1 MDFLFQNRG
10 AGKRK
15 VKPNHN
21 MATLKNSDE
30 FEVEDVEMESDSE
43 ISSDLEFDEKIC
55 TIKDVLDICKI
66 RYSFKQLKKLEN
78 LLSNLSELRT
88 CNENLDFKNVK
99 ETSKDGI
106 EVLYKTPIITKPRT
120 NVEKEK
126 VRPDE
131 KGKVLICNKCLECYD
146 SPQTL
151 EDHLNDLCQNGSIT
165 CECNE
170 ILENIHEVATH
181 APNCKG
187 KPQTSPNGGFK
198 PKNMQVK
205 RKKSQ
210 KTSKEIRKTFFC
222 EYCSRSNFQS
232 EAKFENHRKSHQKKG
247 KNQKTKPFSC
257 SECKKSFHLQ
267 RQLDLHMKM
276 QHTEHVCKTC
286 DETFHGQF
294 NWMSHNKNEHK
305 KDKNTAMP
313 FKCLQCEKTF
323 RMKADLT
330 LHVSIIHEQKSR
342 KTCPECSKLFFESDL
357 KDHLQNVH
365 KCELVYL

>member
-21 MATLKNSDE
+21 MATLKNQLNSENSDE

-43 ISSDLEFDEKIC
+43 IVSDLEGFDEKIC
-55 TIKDVLDICKI
+55 TIRDVLDICKI
-66 RYSFKQLKKLEN
+66 RYTFKQLKKLET

-88 CNENLDFKNVK
+88 SNENLDFKYVK

-106 EVLYKTPIITKPRT
+106 EVLYKTPIITKPRE

-126 VRPDE
+126 AKPDE
-131 KGKVLICNKCLECYD
+131 EGQVLICNKCLF
-146 SPQTL
+146 
-151 EDHLNDLCQNGSIT
+151 CQNESIT
-165 CECNE
+165 CEC
-170 ILENIHEVATH
+170 
-181 APNCKG
+181 
-187 KPQTSPNGGFK
+187 K
-198 PKNMQVK
+198 PKNSQNGDHNPKDMQVK

-210 KTSKEIRKTFFC
+210 KTRKEIRKSFFC
-222 EYCSRSNFQS
+222 EYCSKSNFQS
-232 EAKFENHRKSHQKKG
+232 EAKFENHRKSHIKKKG
-247 KNQKTKPFSC
+247 KIQKTKPFSC
-257 SECKKSFHLQ
+257 SECKKSFNLQ
-267 RQLDLHMKM
+267 KQLDLHIKM

-294 NWMSHNKNEHK
+294 NWMSHNKKEHK

-357 KDHLQNVH
+357 KDHLKNVH
-365 KCELVYL
+365 KCELFYL

>member
-21 MATLKNSDE
+21 MATLKNQLNSENSDE

-43 ISSDLEFDEKIC
+43 IVSDLEGFDEKIC
-55 TIKDVLDICKI
+55 TIRDVLDICKI
-66 RYSFKQLKKLEN
+66 RYTFKQLKKLET

-88 CNENLDFKNVK
+88 SNENLDFKYVK
-99 ETSKDGI
+99 DTSKDGI
-106 EVLYKTPIITKPRT
+106 EVLYKTPIITKPRA

-126 VRPDE
+126 AIPDE
-131 KGKVLICNKCLECYD
+131 KGQVLICNKCLF
-146 SPQTL
+146 
-151 EDHLNDLCQNGSIT
+151 CQNDSIT
-165 CECNE
+165 CEC
-170 ILENIHEVATH
+170 
-181 APNCKG
+181 
-187 KPQTSPNGGFK
+187 K
-198 PKNMQVK
+198 PKNSQNGDHNPKDMQVK
-205 RKKSQ
+205 CKKSQ
-210 KTSKEIRKTFFC
+210 KTRKEIRKSFFC
-222 EYCSRSNFQS
+222 EYCSKSNFQS
-232 EAKFENHRKSHQKKG
+232 EAKFENHRKSHKK
-247 KNQKTKPFSC
+247 KEKIQKTKAFSC
-257 SECKKSFHLQ
+257 SECKKSFNLQ
-267 RQLDLHMKM
+267 KQLDLHIKM

-357 KDHLQNVH
+357 KDHLKFFH

>member
-1 MDFLFQNRG
+1 MEFLFQNRG

-21 MATLKNSDE
+21 MATLKNQLNSENSDE

-43 ISSDLEFDEKIC
+43 IVSDLEEFDEKIC

-66 RYSFKQLKKLEN
+66 RYTFKQLKKLET
-78 LLSNLSELRT
+78 LLSNLSELST
-88 CNENLDFKNVK
+88 WNENLDFKNVK

-106 EVLYKTPIITKPRT
+106 EVLYKTPIITKPRA
-120 NVEKEK
+120 NIEKEK
-126 VRPDE
+126 ARPDE
-131 KGKVLICNKCLECYD
+131 KGQVLICNKNLECFD

-151 EDHLNDLCQNGSIT
+151 EDHPNEFCQNGSIT
-165 CECNE
+165 CD
-170 ILENIHEVATH
+170 
-181 APNCKG
+181 
-187 KPQTSPNGGFK
+187 K
-198 PKNMQVK
+198 PKTSQNGNLNPKSMQVK
-205 RKKSQ
+205 CKKSQ
-210 KTSKEIRKTFFC
+210 KTRKEIKKSFFC
-222 EYCSRSNFQS
+222 EYCSKSNFQS
-232 EAKFENHRKSHQKKG
+232 EAKFENHRKSHKKKG
-247 KNQKTKPFSC
+247 KIQKTKPFSC
-257 SECKKSFHLQ
+257 SECKKSFNLQ
-267 RQLDLHMKM
+267 RQLDLHIKM

-294 NWMSHNKNEHK
+294 NWTSHNKNEHK
-305 KDKNTAMP
+305 KVKNTAMP

-357 KDHLQNVH
+357 KDHLKNVH

>member
-21 MATLKNSDE
+21 MATLKNQLNSENSDE

-43 ISSDLEFDEKIC
+43 IVSDLEEFDEKIC

-66 RYSFKQLKKLEN
+66 RYTFKQLKKLET
-78 LLSNLSELRT
+78 LLSNLSELHT
-88 CNENLDFKNVK
+88 SNENIHFKFVK
-99 ETSKDGI
+99 ETSKDGL
-106 EVLYKTPIITKPRT
+106 EVLYKTPIIMKPT
-120 NVEKEK
+120 ANVEKEK
-126 VRPDE
+126 ATPDE
-131 KGKVLICNKCLECYD
+131 KGKVLISNKCIF
-146 SPQTL
+146 
-151 EDHLNDLCQNGSIT
+151 CQNGSIT
-165 CECNE
+165 CECK
-170 ILENIHEVATH
+170 T
-181 APNCKG
+181 K
-187 KPQTSPNGGFK
+187 TSQNGDHN
-198 PKNMQVK
+198 PKNMQLK

-210 KTSKEIRKTFFC
+210 KTRKEIRKSFFC
-222 EYCSRSNFQS
+222 EYCSKSNFQS
-232 EAKFENHRKSHQKKG
+232 EAKFENHRKWHKK
-247 KNQKTKPFSC
+247 KEQIQKTKPFSC
-257 SECKKSFHLQ
+257 SECKKSFRLQ
-267 RQLDLHMKM
+267 KQLDLHIKM
-276 QHTEHVCKTC
+276 QHTEHVCKIC
-286 DETFHGQF
+286 DETFHGQI

-305 KDKNTAMP
+305 RDKNTAMP

-357 KDHLQNVH
+357 QDHLKNVH

>member
-21 MATLKNSDE
+21 MATLKNQLNSENSDE

-43 ISSDLEFDEKIC
+43 IVSGLEEFDEKIC

-66 RYSFKQLKKLEN
+66 RYTFKQLNKLEI

-88 CNENLDFKNVK
+88 SNENLDFKYVK

-106 EVLYKTPIITKPRT
+106 EVLYKTPIITKPRA

-126 VRPDE
+126 AIPDE
-131 KGKVLICNKCLECYD
+131 KGQVLICNKCLF
-146 SPQTL
+146 
-151 EDHLNDLCQNGSIT
+151 CQNDSIT
-165 CECNE
+165 CEC
-170 ILENIHEVATH
+170 
-181 APNCKG
+181 
-187 KPQTSPNGGFK
+187 K
-198 PKNMQVK
+198 PKNSQNGDHNPKDMQVK

-210 KTSKEIRKTFFC
+210 KTRKEIRNSFFC
-222 EYCSRSNFQS
+222 EYCSKSNFQS
-232 EAKFENHRKSHQKKG
+232 EAKFENHRKSHIKKKG
-247 KNQKTKPFSC
+247 KIQKTKPFSC
-257 SECKKSFHLQ
+257 SECKKSFNLQ
-267 RQLDLHMKM
+267 KQLDLHIKM

-286 DETFHGQF
+286 DETLHGQF

-357 KDHLQNVH
+357 KDHLKNVH